1 MQTTLY
7 SLGSIASAVHLVA
20 RILMRL
26 RLHHI
31 LQSLRVSGNGGT
43 LLCL

>member
-7 SLGSIASAVHLVA
+7 WLGPIANAVHFFA
-20 RILMRL
+20 RILMRV

-31 LQSLRVSGNGGT
+31 LQSLRVSGKGVA
-43 LLCL
+43 L